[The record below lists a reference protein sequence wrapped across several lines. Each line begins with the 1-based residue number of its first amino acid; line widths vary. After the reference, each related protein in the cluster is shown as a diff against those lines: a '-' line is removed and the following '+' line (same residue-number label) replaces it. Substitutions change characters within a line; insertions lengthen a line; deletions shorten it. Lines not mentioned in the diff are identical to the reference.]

1 MGILDNIIIMNE
13 ATKYIGGEYKV
24 LQQFGGAMGQVFL
37 VEKQGIGF
45 PFVLKSYQDIK
56 PDLEELFFTEV
67 KNWTSFGVHQN
78 IVKTLFAEKLDGK
91 VFVAAEFV
99 EGNENGENRLTNYIG
114 RDLPLHLIIKWAIQF
129 SYGMNHCLIKGMIA
143 HSDIKPD
150 NILIDKEL
158 NLKITD
164 FGLSKSYLNEDRS
177 GGGTPM
183 YYSPEQIFSADK
195 IDHRSDIYS
204 FGIVL
209 YQLITKGVFPYQLS
223 SKNWNQ
229 ITLKELIQSHLIQ
242 NVKQINHPLFEICK
256 KCLEKDLSRRYQQ
269 FQELFKDLDR
279 VARSE
284 SIEIPKQI
292 TTRDNKLEELYI
304 LSRSLSAIGKNKE
317 ALRAIDQYLSYQPD
331 YYSAW
336 SQKGR
341 LEYELGNLQDALE
354 ATKKSVYLYQYSST
368 ALNNLGAIYLE
379 LENKVDA
386 KTCLLRA
393 VELDPENSG
402 ALMNLANALVETGD
416 ISEASQCLL
425 KCFELTPQKK
435 SLHINAKN
443 LLPVFVKNQL
453 FEFSVE
459 IYKKLLIYSSLTVNE
474 HFNYAMCNFQIHR
487 FDEAI
492 KNFEVVLND
501 NSKDAMALVSISKS
515 HFFIGNVGK
524 AIFYSEKLIL
534 EEINPALGMSMKAQ
548 YLHQSG
554 RFSEAEKYLMD
565 ILTKFPMTDFLWLTL
580 GDIYLKEKLLSKALN
595 CYQETSQIM
604 MQKGASHND
613 RDLIFIQQKINEIK
627 KDDL

>member
-1 MGILDNIIIMNE
+1 MTE
-13 ATKYIGGEYKV
+13 TTKYIGGEYKV
-24 LQQFGGAMGQVFL
+24 LQQFGGAMGHVFL

-56 PDLEELFFTEV
+56 PELEELFFTEV

-78 IVKTLFAEKLDGK
+78 IVKTLFAEKFDGK
-91 VFVAAEFV
+91 IFVAAEFV

-114 RDLPLHLIIKWAIQF
+114 KNLPLHLIIKWAVQF
-129 SYGMNHCLIKGMIA
+129 SYGMNHCLGKGMKA

-164 FGLSKSYLNEDRS
+164 FGLSKSYLNDEHS

-183 YYSPEQIFSADK
+183 YYSPEQIYSADK

-223 SKNWNQ
+223 SNNWNQ
-229 ITLKELIQSHLIQ
+229 ITLKELIQSHLLQ

-256 KCLEKDLSRRYQQ
+256 KCLEKDLSKRYQQ

-279 VARSE
+279 VAKSE
-284 SIEIPKQI
+284 GIEIPKQI
-292 TTRDNKLEELYI
+292 ITRDDKLEELYI
-304 LSRSLSAIGKNKE
+304 LSRSLSAIGENKE
-317 ALRAIDQYLSYQPD
+317 ALRAIDQYLSHQPD
-331 YYSAW
+331 HYSAW

-341 LEYELGNLQDALE
+341 LEFELGNLQNALV
-354 ATKKSVYLYQYSST
+354 ATKKAVYLYQYSST

-379 LENKVDA
+379 LDNNADA

-393 VELDPENSG
+393 VEIDPENSG

-416 ISEASQCLL
+416 VSEASQCLL

-435 SLHINAKN
+435 SVHINSKN
-443 LLPVFVKNQL
+443 LLPVFVQNQL
-453 FEFSVE
+453 FEFSADL
-459 IYKKLLIYSSLTVNE
+459 YKQLLNYSTLTVNE

-492 KNFEVVLND
+492 KSFEIVLNA
-501 NSKDAMALVSISKS
+501 NSKDALALVNISKS
-515 HFFIGNVGK
+515 HFFIGNVDK
-524 AIFYSEKLIL
+524 AIFYSDKLIS
-534 EEINPALGMSMKAQ
+534 EEINPAQGMSMKAQ

-554 RFSEAEKYLMD
+554 RFIEAEKYLMD
-565 ILTKFPMTDFLWLTL
+565 ILTKFPMTDYLWLTL
-580 GDIYLKEKLLSKALN
+580 GDIYSKEKLFNKALN
-595 CYQETSQIM
+595 CYQKTRQIKK
-604 MQKGASHND
+604 QKGTPDND
-613 RDLIFIQQKINEIK
+613 RDLIFIEQKINDTK
-627 KDDL
+627 KNAL

>member
-1 MGILDNIIIMNE
+1 MTEM
-13 ATKYIGGEYKV
+13 TKYIGGEYKV
-24 LQQFGGAMGQVFL
+24 LQQFGGAMGHVFL

-56 PDLEELFFTEV
+56 PHLEELFFTEV

-91 VFVAAEFV
+91 IFVAAEFV

-114 RDLPLHLIIKWAIQF
+114 KNLPLHLIIKWAVQF
-129 SYGMNHCLIKGMIA
+129 SYGMNHCLDKGMIA

-164 FGLSKSYLNEDRS
+164 FGLSKSYLNDDRS

-183 YYSPEQIFSADK
+183 YYSPEQIYSADK

-223 SKNWNQ
+223 SNNWNQ
-229 ITLKELIQSHLIQ
+229 ITLKELIQSHLVQ

-256 KCLEKDLSRRYQQ
+256 KCLEKDLSTRYQQ

-279 VARSE
+279 VAKSVG
-284 SIEIPKQI
+284 IEIPKQI
-292 TTRDNKLEELYI
+292 ITRDDKLEELYI
-304 LSRSLSAIGKNKE
+304 LSRSLSAIGENKE
-317 ALRAIDQYLSYQPD
+317 ALRAIDQYLSHQPD
-331 YYSAW
+331 HYSAW
-336 SQKGR
+336 AQKGR

-379 LENKVDA
+379 LDNNADA

-393 VELDPENSG
+393 VEIDPENSG

-425 KCFELTPQKK
+425 KCFDLTPQKK

-443 LLPVFVKNQL
+443 LLPVFVQNQL
-453 FEFSVE
+453 FEFSAD
-459 IYKKLLIYSSLTVNE
+459 IYKQLLTYSTLTVNE

-492 KNFEVVLND
+492 KSFEIVLSANT
-501 NSKDAMALVSISKS
+501 KDAMALVNISKS
-515 HFFIGNVGK
+515 HFFIGNVDK
-524 AIFYSEKLIL
+524 AILYSDKLIS
-534 EEINPALGMSMKAQ
+534 EEINPAQGMSMKAQ

-554 RFSEAEKYLMD
+554 RFTEAEKYLVD
-565 ILTKFPMTDFLWLTL
+565 ILTKFPMTDYLWLTL
-580 GDIYLKEKLLSKALN
+580 GDIYSKEKLFNKALN
-595 CYQETSQIM
+595 CYQKTRQIKI
-604 MQKGASHND
+604 QKGASDND
-613 RDLIFIQQKINEIK
+613 KDLIFIEQKINETK
-627 KDDL
+627 KNAL